1 MKYRKIQ
8 ILNEVQTI
16 MATITKRNNGYRIR
30 VSCGYD
36 SENRQIIKSMTWTPP
51 PKMTKKQ
58 IEKELERQAV
68 LFEEKCRTGQFLDST
83 VTLAEFSER
92 WFKDYAEKGLK
103 AQSIT
108 GYKSLMPRIIKALG
122 HIRLC
127 NLRPNHLLEF
137 YNNLAEKGVRDDTK
151 YKAVDDFKQILKNAN
166 MTQTELSKKSGV
178 SVTTIRTCVKGNNV
192 SKETAAKLAEALNR
206 SNLFTPAE
214 GQDKLSNST
223 IAKYHRLL
231 SSMLTAAVRWQVIPS
246 NPCSRVE
253 PPKYQYEEAAA
264 LDEDGVAQLIDCLNN
279 EPIKYRAAVMLIL
292 YTGLRRG
299 ELCGL
304 NWDDVDMVNGIV
316 NITKELLY
324 TPARGLY
331 EDTPKTKQSNRAVS
345 IPPDMIKLLKE
356 YERKQA
362 AERLKMGDLW
372 KGSGKLFVTNNG
384 EPLRPDSFSAWFKKF
399 VRRNNLPDIHV
410 HSLRHT
416 SSTLLIASGVN
427 IATVSSRL
435 GHANKTTTLNIY
447 THAIKSADKQAAE
460 QLQNIFHSSANHQK
474 AL

>member
-1 MKYRKIQ
+1 
-8 ILNEVQTI
+8 

-92 WFKDYAEKGLK
+92 WFKDYAEKRLK
-103 AQSIT
+103 TQSII
-108 GYKSLMPRIIKALG
+108 GYKGLMPRIIKALG

-137 YNNLAEKGVRDDTK
+137 YNNLAESGIRADTK
-151 YKAVDDFKQILKNAN
+151 YKPIEDFKPILKSAK

-178 SVTTIRTCVKGNNV
+178 SLTTIRACTKGNNV
-192 SKETAAKLAEALNR
+192 SKETAAKLSEALNR
-206 SNLFTPAE
+206 TDLFSPAE
-214 GQDKLSNST
+214 GQERLSNST

-231 SSMLTAAVRWQVIPS
+231 SSMLTAAVHWQVIPS

-253 PPKYQYEEAAA
+253 PPKCQYEEAAA
-264 LDEDGVAQLIDCLNN
+264 LDENGVAQLIDCLNN

-304 NWDDVDMVNGIV
+304 NWNDVDMTNGIV
-316 NITKELLY
+316 NVDKELLY
-324 TPARGLY
+324 TPSRGLY

-345 IPPDMIKLLKE
+345 IPAAMIKLLKE
-356 YERKQA
+356 HEREQA
-362 AERLKMGDLW
+362 AERLRMGDLW
-372 KGSGKLFVTNNG
+372 KDSGKLFTSNNG
-384 EPLRPDSFSAWFKKF
+384 EPLRPDSFTSWFKKF
-399 VRRNNLPDIHV
+399 IRRNHLPDIHV

-416 SSTLLIASGVN
+416 SSTLLIANGVN
-427 IATVSSRL
+427 IATVSSGL

-460 QLQNIFHSSANHQK
+460 QLQDIFNSSAYHKK

>member
-1 MKYRKIQ
+1 
-8 ILNEVQTI
+8 

-92 WFKDYAEKGLK
+92 WFKDYAEKRLK
-103 AQSIT
+103 TQSII
-108 GYKSLMPRIIKALG
+108 GYKGLMPRIIKALG

-137 YNNLAEKGVRDDTK
+137 YNNLAESGIRADTK
-151 YKAVDDFKQILKNAN
+151 YKPIEDFKQILKSAK
-166 MTQTELSKKSGV
+166 MTQTELSQKSGV
-178 SVTTIRTCVKGNNV
+178 SLTTIRACMKGNNV
-192 SKETAAKLAEALNR
+192 SKETAA
-206 SNLFTPAE
+206 
-214 GQDKLSNST
+214 
-223 IAKYHRLL
+223 
-231 SSMLTAAVRWQVIPS
+231 
-246 NPCSRVE
+246 
-253 PPKYQYEEAAA
+253 
-264 LDEDGVAQLIDCLNN
+264 LDENGVAQLMDCLNN

-304 NWDDVDMVNGIV
+304 NWSDVDMTNGIV
-316 NITKELLY
+316 NVDKELLY
-324 TPARGLY
+324 TPSRGLY

-345 IPPDMIKLLKE
+345 IPADMIKLLKE
-356 YERKQA
+356 HEREQA
-362 AERLKMGDLW
+362 AERLRMGDLW
-372 KGSGKLFVTNNG
+372 KDSGKLFTSNNG
-384 EPLRPDSFSAWFKKF
+384 EPLRPDSFTSWFKKF
-399 VRRNNLPDIHV
+399 IRRNHLPDIHV

-416 SSTLLIASGVN
+416 SSTLLIANGVN

-460 QLQNIFHSSANHQK
+460 QLQDIFNSSAYHKK

>member
-1 MKYRKIQ
+1 
-8 ILNEVQTI
+8 

-92 WFKDYAEKGLK
+92 WFKDYAEKRLK

-151 YKAVDDFKQILKNAN
+151 YKAVDDFKQILKSAN
-166 MTQTELSKKSGV
+166 ITQVELSEKSNV
-178 SVTTIRTCVKGNNV
+178 SLTTIRSCIKGSNI
-192 SKETAAKLAEALNR
+192 SKETAAKISKALNIN
-206 SNLFTPAE
+206 NLFAPAE
-214 GQDKLSNST
+214 GQEKLSNST

-231 SSMLTAAVRWQVIPS
+231 SSMLTAAVRWQVISS
-246 NPCSRVE
+246 NPCGRVE
-253 PPKYQYEEAAA
+253 PPKNEYEEAAT
-264 LDEDGVAQLIDCLNN
+264 LDENGVAQLIDCLSK

-304 NWDDVDMVNGIV
+304 NWSDIDMTNGIV
-316 NITKELLY
+316 NVNKELLY
-324 TPARGLY
+324 TPSRGLY
-331 EDTPKTKQSNRAVS
+331 EDTPKTKQSNRVVS
-345 IPPDMIKLLKE
+345 IPSDMIKLLKE
-356 YERKQA
+356 HEREQA
-362 AERLKMGDLW
+362 AERLRMGDLW
-372 KGSGKLFVTNNG
+372 NNSGKVFTSSSG

-399 VRRNNLPDIHV
+399 VRRNHLPDIHV

-447 THAIKSADKQAAE
+447 THAIQSADKQAAE
-460 QLQNIFHSSANHQK
+460 QLQDIFSKKS
-474 AL
+474 L